1 MACAKPPN
9 PDRITPPSPLG
20 HPMVHPVLAALRDT
34 EDRIRLN
41 PPGVSADNSIRR
53 TERLLQSAISSG
65 ISKAD
70 QERFEGRLHNLKNLA
85 QSRMR
90 DNVGGAAPMRRV
102 GEKVASVG
110 WVMNAFSEDSAKRN
124 APRVIRALEN
134 RDHWQSKEYRELLIR
149 MIEGNARIPQE
160 YREQLPHDVAKILR
174 ICPNGA
180 GIVKAMTL
188 RGQRTALASPGK
200 LGSNANSAI
209 GSAYELM
216 GTAALIGKVS
226 TPVNSGPKLIIDPAQ
241 DEIFFGNKS
250 NINRQVDKLGL
261 ITMPT
266 RKTIESDVMIQRST
280 LTSFR
285 EIGIDFKHGGEARP
299 RYASEDLRNQVD
311 NVVWALRCG
320 QLDEYHFVTNSTFG
334 SSFREVIDAANR
346 ELGHS
351 AIGCHEYV
359 TSNHPGLL

>member
-1 MACAKPPN
+1 
-9 PDRITPPSPLG
+9 
-20 HPMVHPVLAALRDT
+20 MVHPVLAALHDT

-41 PPGVSADNSIRR
+41 PPGTSVDDSIRR

-70 QERFEGRLHNLKNLA
+70 QERLEGQLRSLKNLA

-90 DNVGGAAPMRRV
+90 DNVGRSAPMRRA

-110 WVMNAFSEDSAKRN
+110 WAMKAFSEDSAKRN
-124 APRVIRALEN
+124 APRVISALEN

-160 YREQLPHDVAKILR
+160 YKEQLPHDVAKILR

-188 RGQRTALASPGK
+188 RGQRTPLASPGK

-216 GTAALIGKVS
+216 GTSALIGKMS
-226 TPVNSGPKLIIDPAQ
+226 TSINGGPKLIIDPAV
-241 DEIFFGNKS
+241 DTIFFGNKS
-250 NINRQVDKLGL
+250 SINRQVSSLGL
-261 ITMPT
+261 IEMPT
-266 RKTIESDVMIQRST
+266 RKTIESDVLIQRST

-285 EIGIDFKHGGEARP
+285 EIGVDFKHGGEARP
-299 RYASEDLRNQVD
+299 RYASEDLKNQVE
-311 NVVWALRCG
+311 NVVTAIRHG
-320 QLDEYHFVTNSTFG
+320 QLDEYHFVTNTTFG
-334 SSFREVIDAANR
+334 TSFREVVDAANHD
-346 ELGHS
+346 LGHNM
-351 AIGCHEYV
+351 IGCHEYV
-359 TSNHPGLL
+359 TSIQSGIL